1 MFQKK
6 EKKIGVDRLDLYI
19 NPPRMLFG
27 EGAIEKIGE
36 ETKQIDERISRVQV
50 ITDSNI
56 EKSGLL
62 ENLVNH
68 LEKRTWNAKLISVNL
83 LSQPKRVS
91 SILSEPLGQADLMP

>member
-1 MFQKK
+1 MG
-6 EKKIGVDRLDLYI
+6 INRLDLYI
-19 NPPRMLFG
+19 NPPRLLFG

-68 LEKRTWNAKLISVNL
+68 LEKRT
-83 LSQPKRVS
+83 
-91 SILSEPLGQADLMP
+91 